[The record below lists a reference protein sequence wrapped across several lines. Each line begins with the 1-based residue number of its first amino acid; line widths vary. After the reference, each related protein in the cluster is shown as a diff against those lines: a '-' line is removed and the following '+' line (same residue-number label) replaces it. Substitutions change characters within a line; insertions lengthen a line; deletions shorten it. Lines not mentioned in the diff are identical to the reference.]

1 MFGVRG
7 VGYYVKELR
16 RHLRQIQFVEYAVLG
31 VLAALTGGLLAIA
44 SNALLAHFVFNAPIL
59 FSPWMLLASIAGA
72 VAVTLITGAVTNR
85 GITTHPPL
93 EVLRQ
98 ET

>member
-1 MFGVRG
+1 
-7 VGYYVKELR
+7 L
-16 RHLRQIQFVEYAVLG
+16 AV
-31 VLAALTGGLLAIA
+31 VA
-44 SNALLAHFVFNAPIL
+44 NALLAKFVFKAAFA
-59 FSPWMLLASIAGA
+59 FSPLMLLASVVGA
-72 VAVTLITGAVTNR
+72 VAVTLITGALTNR